1 MKKTG
6 YDTDTVDAD
15 PRISIWRIYGN
26 REARN
31 RVNCWDKNIW
41 NTLIERG
48 RLASVA
54 ATNNYG
60 AQYCQSN
67 ITLNDAISF

>member
-1 MKKTG
+1 
-6 YDTDTVDAD
+6 
-15 PRISIWRIYGN
+15 
-26 REARN
+26 
-31 RVNCWDKNIW
+31 
-41 NTLIERG
+41 
-48 RLASVA
+48 LASVA